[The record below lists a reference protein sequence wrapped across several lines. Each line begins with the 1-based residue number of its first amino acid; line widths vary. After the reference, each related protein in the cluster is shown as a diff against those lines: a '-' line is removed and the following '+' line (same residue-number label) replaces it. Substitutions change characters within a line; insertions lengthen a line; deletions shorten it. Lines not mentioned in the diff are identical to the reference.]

1 MRPFRLARLS
11 GALAALALLV
21 APALPGAVGGRVLA
35 HAQLVASSPGAGEV
49 VAKAPQ
55 ELRLVF
61 SEPLE
66 AELTS
71 VDLHDED
78 GTLVLDRAGAPDPED
93 PFALVAAL
101 PALPDGTYTV
111 TWRTL
116 SAADGHTVQGSFAFG
131 VGDVTLD
138 PADAGGAAL
147 DETDI
152 VDVVGR
158 WLTYLG
164 MLGAIGLATFAIAVA
179 RAPLS
184 GGLLG
189 IVIGG
194 LVIAGGATLLTAL
207 ANAFAAGDAVSYLVS
222 SRTGTLQLA
231 RGAVCVVAAGLLAVA
246 PVRVTAALAIGGGL
260 IGVALLV
267 AGGHAAALPGPVPV
281 LSGIVHVAAAGVWLG
296 GVAGLALLGWRPG
309 LIRAEQRPPPMGT
322 CVPRFSALALVSIGL
337 LGAAGLVAAWWQTD
351 AIVDPSTPY
360 GRTLILKSALAV
372 AAIAIGGL
380 NYVDGGRTLRRLWG
394 VARRARVE
402 ALLGIGVLG
411 VTAVLAT
418 TSPSDDARGV
428 TIRPVPDAFDE
439 VAPGMSLS
447 LNPGRPGVNRAVV
460 ETTDALA
467 MSNVALELV
476 LDRVDA
482 GTTTRVELHHPGM
495 EGMEGM
501 DHGAMGAPGD
511 AQPGVVAWT
520 ADALVLPADSAW
532 DANVLVL
539 SSAGTELARQR
550 FAFAMGTDGIAAG
563 AETSLVNPQSVI
575 AVVLLIAGAVGIG
588 LAIGG
593 GSLPRCDARASQIAL
608 RLGGATSLVLGL
620 LVGADA
626 ILRL

>member
-1 MRPFRLARLS
+1 MRRRRLARRC
-11 GALAALALLV
+11 GALAMLVLLV
-21 APALPGAVGGRVLA
+21 APALPGASGSRVLA

-49 VAKAPQ
+49 VAKTPA

-93 PFALVAAL
+93 PFALAAAL

-158 WLTYLG
+158 WLAHLG
-164 MLGAIGLATFAIAVA
+164 LLGAIGLATFTVAVA
-179 RAPLS
+179 RTPLS
-184 GGLLG
+184 GGLLR

-194 LVIAGGATLLTAL
+194 LVIAGGATLFTAL
-207 ANAFAAGDAVSYLVS
+207 ANAIAAGDVVSYLAG
-222 SRTGTLQLA
+222 SRTGILQLA
-231 RGAVCVVAAGLLAVA
+231 RGAVCLFAAGLLVVA
-246 PVRVTAALAIGGGL
+246 PVRAAAPLAIGGGL
-260 IGVALLV
+260 VGVALLV
-267 AGGHAAALPGPVPV
+267 AGGHAAALPGPVPIMA
-281 LSGIVHVAAAGVWLG
+281 GTVHVAAAGVWLG

-309 LIRAEQRPPPMGT
+309 LIRAEPPPPPVGT

-337 LGAAGLVAAWWQTD
+337 LGASGVVAAWWQTG

-380 NYVDGGRTLRRLWG
+380 NYVDGGRTVRRLWD

-418 TSPSDDARGV
+418 TSPSDGSAGV
-428 TIRPVPDAFDE
+428 AIRPVPNAFGE

-447 LNPGRPGVNRAVV
+447 LGPGRPGVNRVVV
-460 ETTDALA
+460 ETTDTLA

-476 LDRVDA
+476 LDRVDE

-495 EGMEGM
+495 EGM
-501 DHGAMGAPGD
+501 DHGAMGAPADGE
-511 AQPGVVAWT
+511 PGVVAWS

-563 AETSLVNPQSVI
+563 AVTSLVNPQSVI
-575 AVVLLIAGAVGIG
+575 AVLLMIAGAVGIG

-593 GSLPRCDARASQIAL
+593 GSLPRCDARASQVAL
-608 RLGGATSLVLGL
+608 RLGGGISLVLGL